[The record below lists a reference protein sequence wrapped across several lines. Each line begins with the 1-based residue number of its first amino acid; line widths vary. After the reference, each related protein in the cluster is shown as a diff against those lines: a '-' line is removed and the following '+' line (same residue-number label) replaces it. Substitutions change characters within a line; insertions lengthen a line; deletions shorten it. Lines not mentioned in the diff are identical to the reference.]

1 MESFFNDDDEDT
13 LILFCFDSSCMLVE
27 KFGLCVSVLSSL
39 LGRLHAKGQ
48 KMTHPLTTISNI
60 QTGQLAG
67 QEPIQGGFALA
78 LVFFFWL

>member
-48 KMTHPLTTISNI
+48 KMTHR
-60 QTGQLAG
+60 
-67 QEPIQGGFALA
+67 
-78 LVFFFWL
+78 